1 MRTKLAISV
10 CASATLLLAGCGAD
24 PVEGAA
30 QAGDNAAASSPTT
43 TTPSAPDVCSGKQG
57 CVSLTVVDV
66 DGDSK
71 DDSIGRASGQ
81 IVVLT
86 ASGIEAAVA
95 GTDSKLLTDPK
106 VQDAAGFV
114 GAWDVDGVPG
124 VEVVVATK
132 ELGGSASYKVL
143 SWEDANLAVMS
154 PPASLYEGNPVEWKL
169 HRGEGAE
176 TAVRC
181 TGDPSRPIEVWN
193 FTAQYGGSSSQP
205 AMKVTSY
212 SYDAANGG
220 QLGDGSLFGD
230 EQSFSAEPQNLG
242 QMTGWPWLCGANA
255 VDPAAVATVKCGTT
269 PKVAA
274 ISAGLDQVPAATQI
288 PGIEWTFLGETN
300 FDPCAELS
308 YAIAETNG
316 GTGSSPQHVMF
327 FHRGEYQGTAT
338 ACSFGFTSVIDSS
351 SDSVTVQ
358 YKWPRGMDSNANP
371 SGLATAIFV
380 WDGNE
385 VVMQNDLPAELLKVS
400 GCK

>member
-1 MRTKLAISV
+1 M
-10 CASATLLLAGCGAD
+10 
-24 PVEGAA
+24 
-30 QAGDNAAASSPTT
+30 
-43 TTPSAPDVCSGKQG
+43 
-57 CVSLTVVDV
+57 SLTVVDV
-66 DGDSK
+66 DGDGK
-71 DDSIGRASGQ
+71 DDSIGRGGGQ

-86 ASGIEAAVA
+86 ATGIEAAVA

-106 VQDAAGFV
+106 VQDAAGFA

-124 VEVVVATK
+124 AEVVVATK

-193 FTAQYGGSSSQP
+193 FTAPYGGSSTQP

-220 QLGDGSLFGD
+220 QFGDGSLFGD

-288 PGIEWTFLGETN
+288 PGIEWTFLGRQT
-300 FDPCAELS
+300 L
-308 YAIAETNG
+308 IR
-316 GTGSSPQHVMF
+316 V
-327 FHRGEYQGTAT
+327 
-338 ACSFGFTSVIDSS
+338 
-351 SDSVTVQ
+351 
-358 YKWPRGMDSNANP
+358 P
-371 SGLATAIFV
+371 S
-380 WDGNE
+380 
-385 VVMQNDLPAELLKVS
+385 
-400 GCK
+400 